1 MLTIGHNIP
10 MTSLSRI
17 DRLAAQLRVQ
27 LERQSKRS
35 SSVQA
40 GGSSKDGWADLYTGA
55 AQSPAASVRALHAAG
70 VTDERVLVSRFIEG
84 MLKQEFGDEVGNAS
98 QFQQTVGMIVE
109 TLADNSETWVLCRN
123 CVAQALEMR

>member
-1 MLTIGHNIP
+1 

-35 SSVQA
+35 GSIHASGSGKGA
-40 GGSSKDGWADLYTGA
+40 RANPFDGG
-55 AQSPAASVRALHAAG
+55 AQSPAALVRALHAAG
-70 VTDERVLVSRFIEG
+70 VTDERVLVSCLVESL
-84 MLKQEFGDEVGNAS
+84 LKQELGDEMGNAA

-109 TLADNSETWVLCRN
+109 TLAEDAQSWALCRS
-123 CVAQALEMR
+123 CVAQAVKMR